1 MHGKKCNPEAVARN
15 TVRRAYE
22 YDLVQCSSPQCGQIG
37 FCKKCTLRFGSPQ
50 FASAHLQRCIMMF
63 IVLMVKIADHCCLEQ
78 HVYQYLRQFLCNTFP
93 IKSLEYLVDGTGSN
107 SILYEDDEHNN
118 CRYMKCS
125 SMMILI
131 PLSDIDGGEDIVSNQ
146 SIKIAGS
153 PNVGKTVECE
163 ERAASAS
170 WH

>member
-1 MHGKKCNPEAVARN
+1 M
-15 TVRRAYE
+15 
-22 YDLVQCSSPQCGQIG
+22 
-37 FCKKCTLRFGSPQ
+37 
-50 FASAHLQRCIMMF
+50 
-63 IVLMVKIADHCCLEQ
+63 
-78 HVYQYLRQFLCNTFP
+78 
-93 IKSLEYLVDGTGSN
+93 DGTGSN

-118 CRYMKCS
+118 CRYYEM
-125 SMMILI
+125 LVYDDTDTTA
-131 PLSDIDGGEDIVSNQ
+131 LSDIDGGEDIVSNQ